1 MVLIKA
7 IVDLE
12 NKMKKTYTTILAP
25 LLVMSSLL
33 FTGVTHAEEV
43 RQSQEAHVTELT
55 AENFHPAFTKSTVIK
70 LNAIVSRSLDVIN
83 EYDSIIGSA
92 KSNSSEMTEQD
103 TAVQFERLRE
113 LSVLSKLILADML
126 VAEKELKASDEV
138 YNSAILAGMKDF
150 VSDVER
156 EVSAQSDKFTQL
168 LSKR

>member
-1 MVLIKA
+1 
-7 IVDLE
+7 
-12 NKMKKTYTTILAP
+12 MKKTYTTILAS

-33 FTGVTHAEEV
+33 FTGVIHAKEA